1 MHPPIVLLTIGSMN
15 NKKRLTRGDFETL
28 MGLFG
33 EIIRSCDR
41 PTGKQILDVL
51 MDIEH
56 TIFDY
61 SEEHGINQCDCPDCK
76 SDRKKDRKEDKLVTS
91 EVTPE
96 SMDELQKSISKNL
109 EKIRTLTTE
118 SKISSKDKAYKVWK
132 KDFLKKER
140 KKDSAKG
147 DEK

>member
-1 MHPPIVLLTIGSMN
+1 
-15 NKKRLTRGDFETL
+15 
-28 MGLFG
+28 
-33 EIIRSCDR
+33 
-41 PTGKQILDVL
+41 
-51 MDIEH
+51 
-56 TIFDY
+56 
-61 SEEHGINQCDCPDCK
+61 
-76 SDRKKDRKEDKLVTS
+76 
-91 EVTPE
+91 
-96 SMDELQKSISKNL
+96 MDELQKSISKSL